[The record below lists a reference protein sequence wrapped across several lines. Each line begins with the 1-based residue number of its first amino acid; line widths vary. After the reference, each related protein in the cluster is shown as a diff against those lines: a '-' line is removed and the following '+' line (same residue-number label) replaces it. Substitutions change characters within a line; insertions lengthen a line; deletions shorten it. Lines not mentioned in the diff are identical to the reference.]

1 MKKLFTL
8 ILVFIG
14 YTSHAQ
20 TTQDTID
27 KPYWRAMMSDR
38 TVNFYKTKR
47 AYDLYFSNKAKVR
60 GTGWKQYERWADNW
74 SKVINKDG
82 SFPPVDK
89 VEKIIAQYKRNN
101 FTPRSPSGQWVSVG
115 PDKEPGF
122 GKWAGG
128 NMTAAGTGRLN
139 VLAIH
144 PTNSDIMYAGAPQ
157 GGLWKTTNAGV
168 SWTQVQGMS
177 NAQGISAIA
186 LFADDANRIIVGTG
200 DRDAGD
206 APGRGIYLST
216 NGGTSFSQYTLSGL
230 SSNGH
235 TWKINKI
242 IVNPVNTNVLI
253 ATSSSGILRSRDK
266 GNTWTWSNLNES
278 YLDISYAPNDTTTVY
293 MTGNKDGAEA
303 DNFYLSTDGGASF
316 NTSMTGIT
324 VTGINRSMLATTP
337 ANPNI
342 VYLIRVNQ
350 APMEGFYKSSNKGVS
365 WTKIKDVSAF
375 NLMGY
380 AVNGSTATDGQS
392 FFNVAIYAD
401 NLDSNRVIVGGV
413 NLYETSDGGVNW
425 TCRSHWSGENSLP
438 RTHADVH
445 YLAKN
450 TNNNTFFICNDGGLY
465 KTTNMTSFTPIYD
478 GMAISQFYDIDVTRA
493 ENGKMV
499 GGLQDN
505 SMVERKAGNWLTHLG
520 GDGMFAEVS
529 DFDPNLMVGSSQ
541 NGGLEFTND
550 GFASASHRIANG
562 EGYGINEAGP
572 WVTPFQMSPFNDNIF
587 VSAFTTKVFYTKTL
601 KALDPN
607 NKDANLFK
615 SLAISGEGTAVRF
628 SAKDSNICFVGTK
641 TGNFYRIN
649 NLANS
654 TTPTITLLTS
664 PNAGGF
670 AINDIETSSKDVNK
684 LWTVIDSMVYEST
697 NGGTSWTN
705 ITGNLPSIKKFSIV
719 ADKFSSF
726 DRVYVGTESGVYIN
740 SATGINPTVW
750 QVFSSSLPEFTHIR
764 DLEIWYD
771 TLCYSNSSIYAGT
784 YGRGAWKSD
793 LYRAEDV
800 NFTISGSATPSVA
813 SSTNYNIGFA
823 TGLGIASAKWSV
835 TPNAGVSFANNN
847 ADSTIGAITFA
858 NPGVY
863 TITAKATNI
872 YGGYCTKSRTVTV
885 GTPPTITV
893 KVTSNSA
900 DNKIC
905 VGDSVTLTASGGVS
919 YTISPNTNTTKLND
933 SSFRVKPTS
942 TTLYTIVG
950 TGSNGQTD
958 KDSVKII
965 ANAITPVA
973 VNPASSTV
981 VSGGTVNIT
990 ATGGVSYQWSP
1001 ATYLTTT
1008 TKVATITSKPT
1019 ANITYTVVGTD
1030 AQGCKSTA
1038 MATVNVSAAPLNV
1051 QLTSTT
1057 SNSVCKG
1064 SKLVLKGSGATT
1076 YTLAPM
1082 TNVVKL
1088 NDSMFEV
1095 APTLNT
1101 NYSLTGTTGAN
1112 SGSATLN
1119 IIVNPLPIITIS
1131 PPMSIGLTATNR
1143 THTASGASSYF
1154 WTPNVFAISGINTD
1168 ALTVAPTST
1177 TLYTVVGTDANG
1189 CKGSNTV
1196 NAIVQVPLM
1205 SGTVAPNIK
1214 LIRSTPSD
1222 SICQGEN
1229 ITFTIRRTIPVGT
1242 VGTPTTITYS
1252 LTPMTNATKVNDT
1265 TFEVVPSMTTKYVI
1279 TGIDNNNNLGV
1290 DSANITVLALPNVA
1304 VSPASAYVMLGN
1316 SATLTASGGG
1326 TYTWSP
1332 STFVSSDTMSAA
1344 LAFTPTDYINYEV
1357 EVESANGCIDY
1368 MEVPVGVYTMRTVSA
1383 TACKSYDWGGNTY
1396 NLSGTYSDTLEAST
1410 GIDSIVTLNLTI
1422 QNTPIMVATQ
1432 TVTTTTVP
1440 YVWRGKNYS
1449 TSGTYKDTAVSSTSC
1464 DSIYELRLTVNPSKL
1479 PAVVIPFSSSA
1490 CDSFVWRG
1498 KTYRQ
1503 TGTYID
1509 SAKNAT
1515 RDTIFQLGLTINSVN
1530 TSVTYVN
1537 GEFISGCVG
1546 CTYQWYFC
1554 HSSGFTA
1561 IQNATSKTFKT
1572 TTNGDFRVEVK
1583 QGGCSGFSTCVNK
1596 LSLSIIAGYGQGIIV
1611 YPNPTHNVV
1620 NISTEKPYENL
1631 VIVLTDLS
1639 GRTIM
1644 NQSYKNTQDVKLDVQ
1659 GLSTGQY
1666 MIQISNGAD
1675 VKSTMKLT
1683 KE

>member
-14 YTSHAQ
+14 YTSQAQ

-60 GTGWKQYERWADNW
+60 GTGWKQFERWADNS

-89 VEKIIAQYKRNN
+89 VEKIMAHYQRNN
-101 FTPRSPSGQWVSVG
+101 LTPRSPSGQWVSVG
-115 PDKEPGF
+115 PSKEPGY

-128 NMTAAGTGRLN
+128 NMAGAGTGRLN

-168 SWTQVQGMS
+168 SWTQVPGMS

-186 LFADDANRIIVGTG
+186 LFADDTNRIIVGTG

-303 DNFYLSTDGGASF
+303 DNFYLSTDGGATF

-342 VYLIRVNQ
+342 VYLVRVNSE
-350 APMEGFYKSSNKGVS
+350 PMEGFYKSSNKGVS

-413 NLYETSDGGVNW
+413 NLYETTDGGVNW

-445 YLAKN
+445 YITKN

-465 KTTNMTSFTPIYD
+465 KTTDVTNFTPIYD
-478 GMAISQFYDIDVTRA
+478 GMVISQFYDIDVTQA

-529 DFDPNLMVGSSQ
+529 DINPNLMVGSSQ

-562 EGYGINEAGP
+562 NGYGINEAGP

-628 SAKDSNICFVGTK
+628 SKADSNICFVGTK
-641 TGNFYRIN
+641 TGNLYKIN
-649 NLANS
+649 NLANAS
-654 TTPTITLLTS
+654 TPTITQLTS

-670 AINDIETSSKDVNK
+670 AINDIETSSKGVDT
-684 LWTVIDSMVYEST
+684 LWVVIDSLVYSSF

-719 ADKFSSF
+719 VDKHSVHN
-726 DRVYVGTESGVYIN
+726 RLYIGTESGVYIN
-740 SATGINPTVW
+740 QQASVFNPAGW
-750 QVFSSSLPEFTHIR
+750 QQYSNSLPTFTHIR

-771 TLCYSNSSIYAGT
+771 TLCHSNSSLYAGT

-793 LYRAEDV
+793 LYRSENS
-800 NFTISGSATPSVA
+800 NFNFLGSLTPAVGTNIDYTLQDLYLLPIVKA
-813 SSTNYNIGFA
+813 S
-823 TGLGIASAKWSV
+823 WSV
-835 TPNAGVSFANNN
+835 TPSTGVSFVNNN
-847 ADSTIGAITFA
+847 MDSTTGAITFA
-858 NPGVY
+858 NPGNY
-863 TITAKATNI
+863 TIRVKAFNS
-872 YGGYCTKSRTVTV
+872 YGAYCTLVRTVKA

-893 KVTSNSA
+893 KVKSSSS

-905 VGDSVTLTASGGVS
+905 IGDSVTLTASGAVS
-919 YTISPNTNTTKLND
+919 YTISPATNTTKVND
-933 SSFRVKPTS
+933 TTFVVKPTA
-942 TTLYTIVG
+942 TTLYKIIG
-950 TGSNGQTD
+950 TGAVGQTAY
-958 KDSVKII
+958 DSAKII
-965 ANAITPVA
+965 ANAVTPIM
-973 VNPASSTV
+973 VNPASSTILLGN
-981 VSGGTVNIT
+981 STSIT
-990 ATGGVSYQWSP
+990 ASGAVSYKWTPS
-1001 ATYLTTT
+1001 TFLTSTST
-1008 TKVATITSKPT
+1008 MATITSKPT
-1019 ANITYTVVGTD
+1019 SNITYTVEGTNIH
-1030 AQGCKSTA
+1030 GCKSKATA
-1038 MATVNVSAAPLNV
+1038 TINVSAAPLSV
-1051 QLTSTT
+1051 HLSSTT
-1057 SNSVCKG
+1057 TNAVCKG
-1064 SKLVLKGSGATT
+1064 SKLTLKGRGATS
-1076 YTLAPM
+1076 YILSPM

-1095 APTLNT
+1095 SPMVNT
-1101 NYSLTGTTGAN
+1101 NYYLTGTTGAN
-1112 SGSATLN
+1112 SGSDSIAIT
-1119 IIVNPLPIITIS
+1119 VHALPVITVS
-1131 PPMSIGLTATNR
+1131 PSVKRIPINTSTNL
-1143 THTASGASSYF
+1143 TASGASSYV
-1154 WTPNVFAISGINTD
+1154 WTPNAFVVSGQNT
-1168 ALTVAPTST
+1168 ASLTVSPTVT
-1177 TLYTVVGTDANG
+1177 TIYTVQGTDANG
-1189 CKGSNTV
+1189 CVNSNTANIIISSPGSLAMRLIRSLAKDSICKGETMTV
-1196 NAIVQVPLM
+1196 NARRGFIPL
-1205 SGTVAPNIK
+1205 GLQAKT
-1214 LIRSTPSD
+1214 D
-1222 SICQGEN
+1222 YSISP
-1229 ITFTIRRTIPVGT
+1229 ITGV
-1242 VGTPTTITYS
+1242 V
-1252 LTPMTNATKVNDT
+1252 KVNDT
-1265 TFEVVPSMTTKYVI
+1265 TFELTPEVTTKYYFA
-1279 TGIDNNNNLGV
+1279 GIDENNNSTIDSINLV
-1290 DSANITVLALPNVA
+1290 VNTLPMVS
-1304 VSPASAYVMLGN
+1304 VSPASAYIQLGS
-1316 SATLTASGGG
+1316 SASFTASGGG

-1332 STFVSSDTMSAA
+1332 STYVTSDTMSAA

-1449 TSGTYKDTAVSSTSC
+1449 TSGTYKDTAVSASSC
-1464 DSIYELRLTVNPSKL
+1464 DSIYQLQLTVVATGK
-1479 PAVVIPFSSSA
+1479 PAPIVISSSLNG
-1490 CDSFVWRG
+1490 CDSVVWRG
-1498 KTYRQ
+1498 KTYKNSGNYAD
-1503 TGTYID
+1503 TVV
-1509 SAKNAT
+1509 NAT
-1515 RDTIFQLGLTINSVN
+1515 RDTIHTLIVALGKVDTK
-1530 TSVTYVN
+1530 VTYSN
-1537 GEFISGCVG
+1537 GEFVSSCVG

-1596 LSLSIIAGYGQGIIV
+1596 LTLSIIAGYGQGIIV

-1631 VIVLTDLS
+1631 LITLTDIS
-1639 GRTIM
+1639 GRIIISQT
-1644 NQSYKNTQDVKLDVQ
+1644 YKNTQDIKLDVQ

-1666 MIQISNGAD
+1666 MIQISNSAD